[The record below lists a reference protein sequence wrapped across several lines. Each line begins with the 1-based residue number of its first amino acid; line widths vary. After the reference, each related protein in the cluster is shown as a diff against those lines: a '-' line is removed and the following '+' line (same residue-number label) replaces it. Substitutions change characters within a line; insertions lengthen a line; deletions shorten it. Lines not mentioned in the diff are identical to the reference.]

1 VLEIHESALVRT
13 DFMIWLR
20 TRLFAMNVG
29 LAYDNF
35 GTGQARLQELAA
47 APPHFLK
54 FDQRLVSGL
63 DQAPLANRLQLESLL
78 SLARKL

>member
-1 VLEIHESALVRT
+1 
-13 DFMIWLR
+13 MIWLR

-54 FDQRLVSGL
+54 FDQRLVSEL